1 MATTQADRSRLEGRV
16 WARLHE
22 AELSMREVTVMHR
35 DIFHRAGIE
44 WRDGQS
50 MEELISSVSDDQLRR
65 LVAELPNDDE
75 EED

>member
-1 MATTQADRSRLEGRV
+1 MAKTQADRSRLEGRI

-35 DIFHRAGIE
+35 DIFRRAGIE
-44 WRDGQS
+44 WQDGQP
-50 MEELISSVSDDQLRR
+50 MEEVISSVSDDQLRR
-65 LVAELPNDDE
+65 LLAELPNEDE